1 MRSHAKPQQAKEP
14 DSGATSTACPIFPAP
29 QEHRIFSGTRLGT
42 GDADNT
48 KNTVLYNGYYI

>member
-14 DSGATSTACPIFPAP
+14 DSGATNTACPIFPAP

-42 GDADNT
+42 WDADNT
-48 KNTVLYNGYYI
+48 KNTV